1 MWHQQHSKLHMKI
14 VKIVG
19 EAISIIGLSL
29 AMLLFLSQD
38 SNAQEMIQQVTITP
52 PKIEVTL
59 APGDKTEGRLGIIND
74 SDTDMTFITGV
85 YDFIV
90 TDSNGTPEILPR
102 DTLLNNKYSAANWIA
117 VYPEEFT
124 VKQHQRFD
132 FNYYIQVPKNAAA
145 GGHYAALIYQP
156 VTPGGQPAVGAKI
169 QTQIATLAYISVK
182 GTINES
188 AKVIKFTA
196 PNFSEYG
203 PIKINT
209 EIKNFGDLHIA
220 PQATITVKD
229 MLGRVVATSDL
240 APQNIFPGG
249 IARTYINTIGSK
261 LMIGRFTATLL
272 GSYGTGGNLP
282 LTATLVFWVFPWKA
296 ATVIAFILVAIVL
309 AILVWRR
316 KKKKHEDELSAFN
329 NQENA
334 S

>member
-1 MWHQQHSKLHMKI
+1 MWHQQRSNMSIKI
-14 VKIVG
+14 VKIAV
-19 EAISIIGLSL
+19 EAISIIGLSF

-38 SNAQEMIQQVTITP
+38 SSAQELQQVTITP
-52 PKIEVTL
+52 PKIEVNL

-90 TDSNGTPEILPR
+90 TDNNGTPEILPR
-102 DTLLNNKYSAANWIA
+102 GTMLNNKYSAANWIA

-132 FNYYIQVPKNAAA
+132 FNYYIQVPQNAGA

-156 VTPGGQPAVGAKI
+156 VNNGNQPAVGAKI
-169 QTQIATLAYISVK
+169 QTQIATLVYISVK

-188 AKVIKFTA
+188 AKVTKFIA

-203 PIKINT
+203 PVKINT
-209 EIKNFGDLHIA
+209 QITNYGDLHII
-220 PQATITVKD
+220 PQATITIKD

-240 APQNIFPGG
+240 ASENIFPGG
-249 IARTYINTIGSK
+249 IAREFTNTIGGK
-261 LMIGRFTATLL
+261 LMIGRFTASLL

-282 LTATLVFWVFPWKA
+282 LSATLVFWVFPWRA
-296 ATVIAFILVAIVL
+296 ASVIALVFVAVILAL
-309 AILVWRR
+309 LVWRR
-316 KKKKHEDELSAFN
+316 KRKKHEDDLSVFDS
-329 NQENA
+329 QENA

>member
-1 MWHQQHSKLHMKI
+1 MWHQQLSNMKYI
-14 VKIVG
+14 KTIG
-19 EAISIIGLSL
+19 STISIIGMGL
-29 AMLLFLSQD
+29 AMLLFVSQT
-38 SNAQEMIQQVTITP
+38 SAQELQQITITP

-102 DTLLNNKYSAANWIA
+102 GTMLNNKYSAANWIA

-132 FNYYIQVPKNAAA
+132 FNYYIQVPQDAGA

-156 VTPGGQPAVGAKI
+156 VNASGQPAVGAKI
-169 QTQIATLAYISVK
+169 QTQIATLVYISVK

-188 AKVIKFTA
+188 AKVTKFTA

-203 PIKINT
+203 PVKINT
-209 EIKNFGDLHIA
+209 EITNYGDLHIT
-220 PQATITVKD
+220 PQATITIKD
-229 MLGRVVATSDL
+229 MLGRVVATADL
-240 APQNIFPGG
+240 ASENIFPGG
-249 IARTYINTIGSK
+249 IVREYINSIGSK

-282 LTATLVFWVFPWKA
+282 LNATLVFWVFPWKA
-296 ATVIAFILVAIVL
+296 ATVVALILIAIILG
-309 AILVWRR
+309 ILVWRR
-316 KKKKHEDELSAFN
+316 KKKKHDDDLSAFDSKE
-329 NQENA
+329 NQ